1 MFGETH
7 LWISP
12 AVCLRSIFESVSD
25 EAENEEI
32 KILEKIIAETE
43 LEAAILSN
51 NLVEKIRDQKRG
63 GREVKLQE
71 MILLRFKVGV
81 LKKKLESAMKKKE
94 EAEKKKKDQVLETH
108 LTSILKSLET
118 MPPEDKEE
126 EQPNSLKEPGTNF
139 LHSGKQ
145 VVNYWTP

>member
-1 MFGETH
+1 MIMLKGLFD
-7 LWISP
+7 S
-12 AVCLRSIFESVSD
+12 
-25 EAENEEI
+25 
-32 KILEKIIAETE
+32 
-43 LEAAILSN
+43 LSN

-94 EAEKKKKDQVLETH
+94 EAEKKKKEKKDQVLETH

-126 EQPNSLKEPGTNF
+126 EQPNGLMEPGTNF